1 MTQAAETVT
10 QDKTRTTLTR
20 IVRLAAWS
28 TEISG
33 AAVVVVTAAAS
44 GCRLAVEAE
53 AGPEVR

>member
-1 MTQAAETVT
+1 MTQTAT

-28 TEISG
+28 MVISG

-44 GCRLAVEAE
+44 LCRLAVDTEART
-53 AGPEVR
+53 EVR